1 MKNFKLDI
9 FGTVYEVK
17 FVDKF
22 TDELLQEHGVTSGN
36 DLMWFGL
43 TDGGCK
49 EILVATKNSNGKD
62 ITPNEIK
69 CTLLHELMHAIF
81 NEGGYG
87 ELGTENIIEW
97 IAKCLRSLL
106 NQKAFMESV
115 KSV

>member
-17 FVDKF
+17 FVDKI

-62 ITPNEIK
+62 TIPNEIEG
-69 CTLLHELMHAIF
+69 TLLHELMHAIF

-106 NQKAFMESV
+106 KQKAFMENI